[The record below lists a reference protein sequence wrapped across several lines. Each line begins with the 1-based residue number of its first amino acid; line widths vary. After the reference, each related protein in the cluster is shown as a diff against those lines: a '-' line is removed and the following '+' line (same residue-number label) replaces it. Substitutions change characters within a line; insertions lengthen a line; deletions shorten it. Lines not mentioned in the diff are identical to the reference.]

1 MINRSYF
8 KAVLVGCLVL
18 AGLMGCGKLEGLR
31 AQTDATSPE
40 VEMAQRE
47 KQAAEPSATT
57 VDPRLVSAHTNFGFK
72 LFSQLLQAQPDE
84 NVVISPSSVAIA
96 LSMAYNGANGET
108 QKAMADALALQGM
121 GLGDL
126 NQANADLENLLE
138 NADPAVQVAIANS
151 LWARQDVTFNS
162 DFLQRNQD
170 FYNAEIATLDFTN
183 PAAVG
188 TINDWV
194 SQKTEGK
201 IPQIINEID
210 PDDVLFLINAIY
222 FKGSWMEEF
231 DPSRTSD
238 RPFTLL
244 DGTQKQ
250 HPMMIQGGKFDYAE
264 TEQFQAIE
272 LPYGEGR
279 MSMYVFLPRE
289 TYSLSEFQQILT
301 PDNWDNWMRQ
311 FTQREGSLELPRF
324 KFEYGSSLND
334 ALKAMGMAVAFEPNQ
349 ADFSGLSDA
358 KTFINDVQHKTFIE
372 VNEEGTEAAASTSV
386 GISITSA
393 QLPQDP
399 FEMRVDRPFFFA
411 IRDNQSGTVL
421 FMGSI
426 VNPE

>member
-1 MINRSYF
+1 MINRSYL
-8 KAVLVGCLVL
+8 KAILVGCLVL

-31 AQTDATSPE
+31 AKADAPLPE
-40 VEMAQRE
+40 VEVAQRD
-47 KQAAEPSATT
+47 QQTAEQSTT
-57 VDPRLVSAHTNFGFK
+57 LVDPRVVSANTNFGFK
-72 LFSQLLQAQPDE
+72 LFSQLIQEQPDQ

-96 LSMAYNGANGET
+96 LSMTYNGANGET
-108 QKAMADALALQGM
+108 QKAMVDTLALQDVS
-121 GLGDL
+121 LEDL
-126 NQANADLENLLE
+126 NRANADLENILE

-151 LWARQDVTFNS
+151 LWGRQDITFHS
-162 DFLQRNQD
+162 EFLQRNQN
-170 FYNAEIATLDFTN
+170 FYNAEIATLDFTD
-183 PAAVG
+183 PAAVA

-194 SQKTEGK
+194 NQRTAGK
-201 IPQIINEID
+201 IPQIIDEID
-210 PDDVLFLINAIY
+210 PDDVLYLINAIY
-222 FKGSWMEEF
+222 FKGSWTEEF

-289 TYSLSEFQQILT
+289 TYSLSEFQQILRS
-301 PDNWDNWMRQ
+301 DNWDNWMRQ

-324 KFEYGSSLND
+324 KFEYGNSLND
-334 ALKAMGMAVAFEPNQ
+334 ALKALGMSVAFEPNQ
-349 ADFSGLSDA
+349 ADFSGMSDT
-358 KTFINDVQHKTFIE
+358 KTFINNVQHKTFIE